1 MQKVRSK
8 HLVGLGL
15 MMAAVNAGKS
25 SKCIM
30 LYKNRHKE
38 LTSSGTDRENNNFL
52 NVEGTRQGQ
61 LKNVM
66 NFIFE

>member
-8 HLVGLGL
+8 PLVGLWL

-30 LYKNRHKE
+30 LYKNRYKE
-38 LTSSGTDRENNNFL
+38 LTSIGTDRVNNNF
-52 NVEGTRQGQ
+52 
-61 LKNVM
+61 
-66 NFIFE
+66 

>member
-8 HLVGLGL
+8 PLVGLGL

-30 LYKNRHKE
+30 LYKNRYKG
-38 LTSSGTDRENNNFL
+38 LTSIGTVRVNNNF
-52 NVEGTRQGQ
+52 
-61 LKNVM
+61 
-66 NFIFE
+66 